1 MDAPHEFWASQDPID
16 VNLYA
21 DLIVAIWRFDNP
33 GAVRDVFPVC
43 LALERSDAV
52 KATAVRALLT
62 IISEVSSISHMAKE
76 KDVDLKPDCS
86 QSKRFEHQPP
96 IEPLY
101 QQVGPQLR
109 AVYQVSVVWPSSHS
123 GLLTEHIASPHSS
136 RAGPPKSSESSDYA
150 SSKEIWK

>member
-1 MDAPHEFWASQDPID
+1 MDTPHEFWASQDPID

-21 DLIVAIWRFDNP
+21 DLIVAIWRFDNL

-62 IISEVSSISHMAKE
+62 IISEVGSISQTVKE
-76 KDVDLKPDCS
+76 KNVDIKLDCS
-86 QSKRFEHQPP
+86 KCKRFEHQPP

-109 AVYQVSVVWPSSHS
+109 AVYQVSAFRSFGHS
-123 GLLTEHIASPHSS
+123 GRSHNV
-136 RAGPPKSSESSDYA
+136 
-150 SSKEIWK
+150 

>member
-1 MDAPHEFWASQDPID
+1 MDTPHEFWTSQDPID

-21 DLIVAIWRFDNP
+21 DLIVAIWRFDNL
-33 GAVRDVFPVC
+33 GAVRDVFPIC

-62 IISEVSSISHMAKE
+62 IISEVGSIFQMVEE
-76 KDVDLKPDCS
+76 KNVDIKLDCS
-86 QSKRFEHQPP
+86 KSKRFEHQPP

-109 AVYQVSVVWPSSHS
+109 AVYQVSAVWSFSHS
-123 GLLTEHIASPHSS
+123 GFSQNF
-136 RAGPPKSSESSDYA
+136 
-150 SSKEIWK
+150 